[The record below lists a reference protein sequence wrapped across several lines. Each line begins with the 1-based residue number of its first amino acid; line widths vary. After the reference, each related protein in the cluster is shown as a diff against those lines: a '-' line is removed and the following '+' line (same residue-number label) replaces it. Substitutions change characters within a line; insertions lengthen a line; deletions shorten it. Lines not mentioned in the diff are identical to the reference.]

1 MSLLCFFLVACTP
14 QQHIEDT
21 DSDPLLSEDTIDGT
35 LSGSS
40 FVDSDPQVISFLIS
54 FEE

>member
-21 DSDPLLSEDTIDGT
+21 DSDSLLSGDVIDDT
-35 LSGSS
+35 LSDSS
-40 FVDSDPQVISFLIS
+40 IDSSPQIISPLIS
-54 FEE
+54 FDE